1 MSDHDQRRLTLA
13 MSGRDLMTIGIFAA
27 IYLVL
32 YYGITMFGFL
42 NPVMMIATLGLSV
55 VVGAIPFMLFLAR
68 VKHAGMVFLFTLIVA
83 LVCLVLGFPP
93 VAVVLLIALSV
104 VIEVIQA
111 VTGYRSRWA
120 GVISYIVFA
129 MWYAGPLLP
138 LYYDRAGYFSSM
150 VANGRDEAYEMLEVV
165 AVPTLRIQIG
175 AHQDNTCTDEEK
187 DCLPKDGDG
196 KTTDE
201 FMCPPLQL
209 QDAYGDIHSH
219 HPLCALVFVC

>member
-150 VANGRDEAYEMLEVV
+150 VANGRGEAYVHRLDGFLSTGVLVGYDVGVV
-165 AVPTLRIQIG
+165 VLGLVGGVIALILLRKNFERAG
-175 AHQDNTCTDEEK
+175 LA
-187 DCLPKDGDG
+187 
-196 KTTDE
+196 
-201 FMCPPLQL
+201 
-209 QDAYGDIHSH
+209 
-219 HPLCALVFVC
+219 